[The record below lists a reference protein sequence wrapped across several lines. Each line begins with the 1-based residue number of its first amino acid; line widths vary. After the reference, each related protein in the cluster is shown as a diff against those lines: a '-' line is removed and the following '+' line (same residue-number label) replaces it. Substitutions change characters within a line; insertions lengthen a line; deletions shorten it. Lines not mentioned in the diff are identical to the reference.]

1 MIPQRKIPTQ
11 YKHDVLDGIY
21 SSLEQGKYNEARDK
35 ALSEIEKITE
45 DLNKLHERKKSI
57 EAQLKKYNFNFRTA
71 VDKQREV
78 FKISHVPQE
87 VPEEL
92 WAEYEDVMKQVDELD
107 LKLTELI
114 NIVNKAERELSI
126 RKSNGLA

>member
-1 MIPQRKIPTQ
+1 MIPQRKIPIQ
-11 YKHDVLDGIY
+11 YKQEVLNPLYLMLD
-21 SSLEQGKYNEARDK
+21 QGKYNEARDK
-35 ALSEIEKITE
+35 ALERIEEITKK
-45 DLNKLHERKKSI
+45 LNEIHEQKKSI
-57 EAQLKKYNFNFRTA
+57 EAQLKKYHFNFRTA

-78 FKISHVPQE
+78 FRISHVPQE

-92 WAEYEDVMKQVDELD
+92 WAKYEDVMRQVDELD

-114 NIVNKAERELSI
+114 NIVEKAERELRI

>member
-1 MIPQRKIPTQ
+1 MIPQRKIPIQ
-11 YKHDVLDGIY
+11 FKKEKLNDLYSMLD
-21 SSLEQGKYNEARDK
+21 QGKYNEARDK
-35 ALSEIEKITE
+35 ALERIEEITE

-57 EAQLKKYNFNFRTA
+57 EAQLKKYHFNFSTA
-71 VDKQREV
+71 VYKDYEAFGIINTPK
-78 FKISHVPQE
+78 K

-92 WAEYEDVMKQVDELD
+92 WNEYEDVMRQVDELD

-114 NIVNKAERELSI
+114 NIVDKAERELRI

>member
-1 MIPQRKIPTQ
+1 MIPQRKIPIQ
-11 YKHDVLDGIY
+11 FKKEKLNDLYSMLD
-21 SSLEQGKYNEARDK
+21 QGKYNEARDK
-35 ALSEIEKITE
+35 ALERIEEITE

-57 EAQLKKYNFNFRTA
+57 EAQLKKYHFNFRTA

-78 FKISHVPQE
+78 FRISHVPQE

-92 WAEYEDVMKQVDELD
+92 WKEYEDVMKQVDELD

-114 NIVNKAERELSI
+114 NIVEKAERELRI